1 VETRAAVLHDVGGKW
16 EVETIRLDPPRAGEV
31 LVKVAAA
38 GLCHSDEHLATGD
51 MALSNADADA
61 KGLPRQFPL
70 IGGHEGSG
78 IVVEVGPGVATLQP
92 GDHVSTTFAPACG
105 RCHYCQTGRTFLCDN
120 TAFLFQAGQMTDG
133 TSRHWLG
140 EQELAFY
147 SKIGCF
153 AEHTVVAESSL
164 VKVPEHVDLEVVAL
178 ISCGVLTGWGS
189 AVKRAGIEVGDT
201 VVVMGA
207 GGLGMNVIQGAR
219 MAGSRF
225 VIAVDPVE
233 WKRAKAYEFGA
244 THDASSMRE
253 ALPLVR
259 DLTWGR
265 GADRVICTPGVM
277 KGDYVKEA
285 VGLLGKGGVCVITA
299 MGANDDRSASVSV
312 QHLATW
318 SKELRGC
325 LYGAMNP
332 RDDIPR
338 IIGLYETGQMKL
350 QELITK
356 RYRLD
361 EINLGYEDL
370 RNGKTIRGVLVFD

>member
-1 VETRAAVLHDVGGKW
+1 VETRAAVLHDVGEKW
-16 EVETIRLDPPRAGEV
+16 QVETIRLDPPKAGEV
-31 LVKVAAA
+31 LLKVVAA

-51 MALSNADADA
+51 MAISNSFADT
-61 KGLPRQFPL
+61 KGFPRQFPI

-78 IVVEVGPGVATLQP
+78 IVVEVGPGVSSLKP

-120 TAFLFQAGQMTDG
+120 TESLFRPGQMTDG

-140 EQELAFY
+140 DQELAFY

-153 AEHTVVAESSL
+153 AEHTVVAEASL
-164 VKVPEHVDLEVVAL
+164 VKVPEHIDLELVAL

-207 GGLGMNVIQGAR
+207 GGLGMNAIQGAR
-219 MAGSRF
+219 MAGARY
-225 VIAVDPVE
+225 VVAVEPVE
-233 WKRAKAYEFGA
+233 WKRQKAHEFGA
-244 THDASSMRE
+244 THDAPSLRE

-259 DLTWGR
+259 DITWGR
-265 GADRVICTPGVM
+265 GAERVICTPGVM
-277 KGDYVKEA
+277 KGEQVREA
-285 VGLLGKGGVCVITA
+285 VDLLAKGGVCVITA
-299 MGANDDRSASVSV
+299 MGATTDRTAALSV

-338 IIGLYETGQMKL
+338 VIGLFESGQMKL
-350 QELITK
+350 RELITR

-361 EINLGYEDL
+361 EINDGYEDL
-370 RNGKTIRGVLVFD
+370 RNGRNLRGLLVLD

>member
-1 VETRAAVLHDVGGKW
+1 
-16 EVETIRLDPPRAGEV
+16 VETIRLDPPKAGEV

-51 MALSNADADA
+51 MAVANSVADA
-61 KGLPRQFPL
+61 KGVPRMFPI

-78 IVVEVGPGVATLQP
+78 VVVEVGEGVTSLQP

-105 RCHYCQTGRTFLCDN
+105 RCHYCQSGRTFLCDN
-120 TAFLFQAGQMTDG
+120 TEFLFRPGQMTDG

-140 EQELAFY
+140 DKELAFY

-164 VKVPEHVDLEVVAL
+164 VKVPEHINLEVVAL

-189 AVKRAGIEVGDT
+189 AVKRAGVEVGDT

-207 GGLGMNVIQGAR
+207 GGLGMNAIQGAR
-219 MAGSRF
+219 MAGARF
-225 VIAVDPVE
+225 VVAVDPTE
-233 WKRAKAYEFGA
+233 WKREKAHDFGA
-244 THDASSMRE
+244 THDAPSMRE
-253 ALPLVR
+253 ALAVVR
-259 DLTWGR
+259 EVTWGR
-265 GADRVICTPGVM
+265 GAERVICTPGVM

-285 VGLLGKGGVCVITA
+285 LDLLGKGGVCVITA
-299 MGANDDRSASVSV
+299 MGANNDRSAALSV

-325 LYGAMNP
+325 LYGATNP
-332 RDDIPR
+332 RDDIHR
-338 IIGLYETGQMKL
+338 IVGLYEDGQMKL
-350 QELITK
+350 DELITR
-356 RYRLD
+356 RYSLD
-361 EINLGYEDL
+361 EVNQGYEDL
-370 RNGKTIRGVLVFD
+370 RNGLNIRGVLVLD

>member
-1 VETRAAVLHDVGGKW
+1 METRAAVLHDVGGKW
-16 EVETIRLDPPRAGEV
+16 EVENIRLDPPKAGEV

-38 GLCHSDEHLATGD
+38 GLCHSDEHLVTGD
-51 MALSNADADA
+51 MALANATADA

-78 IVVEVGPGVATLQP
+78 VVLEVGEGVTSLAA

-120 TAFLFQAGQMTDG
+120 TEFLFRPGQITDG

-140 EQELAFY
+140 GQELAFY
-147 SKIGCF
+147 SKLGCF

-164 VKVPEHVDLEVVAL
+164 VKVPEHISLEVVAL

-189 AVKRAGIEVGDT
+189 AVRRAGIEVGDT
-201 VVVMGA
+201 VVVVGT
-207 GGLGMNVIQGAR
+207 GGVGMNAVQGAR
-219 MAGSRF
+219 MAGARF
-225 VIAVDPVE
+225 IIAVDPSD
-233 WKRAKAYEFGA
+233 WKRQAAREFGA
-244 THDASSMRE
+244 THEATSMRE

-259 DLTWGR
+259 ELTWGR
-265 GADRVICTPGVM
+265 GAERVICTPGVM
-277 KGDYVKEA
+277 KGDQVKEA
-285 VGLLGKGGVCVITA
+285 VDLLGKGGVCVITA
-299 MGANDDRSASVSV
+299 MGASADRTASLSV

-332 RDDIPR
+332 RDDILR
-338 IIGLYETGQMKL
+338 IIGLYENGQMKL
-350 QELITK
+350 DELITR
-356 RYRLD
+356 RYSLP
-361 EINLGYEDL
+361 EINQGYEDIRDG
-370 RNGKTIRGVLVFD
+370 RNIRGILVFD